1 MLTVAIEVLLDDFV
15 ACSDAIQDVVMIS
28 AQGQPLTCP
37 YSISPNSAHTLA
49 DRMLH
54 LATCISDLWQWHII
68 DWVIVQAQEGYL
80 ILAQCSLEAFLLIKA
95 TVAPTGY
102 LKNYIQGH
110 LDRFQAALQFPSQ
123 DYTLTQSNVLP
134 QELTNDIEFSS
145 NPNIPIENSQDS
157 PTLIQSA
164 NPTFP
169 LYLDE
174 FEITYCQQE
183 LTERVGPI
191 ASLICER
198 VLQQNPNLRLDEF
211 INALSQQIPDQ
222 RAALEFQKKLLSNSN

>member
-1 MLTVAIEVLLDDFV
+1 MLTVAIEALLNDFV

-28 AQGQPLTCP
+28 AQGQHLTCP
-37 YSISPNSAHTLA
+37 YYITPNSAHTLA

-54 LATCISDLWQWHII
+54 LANCISDLCQRHII

-80 ILAQCSLEAFLLIKA
+80 ILAQCSLGVFLLIKA
-95 TVAPTGY
+95 TVAPIGY
-102 LKNYIQGH
+102 LKNYIQGY
-110 LDRFQAALQFPSQ
+110 LDRFQAALQFLSQ
-123 DYTLTQSNVLP
+123 ETTLIQPNFLP
-134 QELTNDIEFSS
+134 QQLTNDIEVFS
-145 NPNIPIENSQDS
+145 NPNIPTENSQDA
-157 PTLIQSA
+157 PTLFQSA

-174 FEITYCQQE
+174 FEITYCHQE
-183 LTERVGPI
+183 LAERVGPI
-191 ASLICER
+191 ASIICER

-222 RAALEFQKKLLSNSN
+222 QAALEFQKKLLPNST